1 MEREEVSLEVRAGTE
16 LEKDWQQQ
24 WLFFFFFYFI
34 EL

>member
-16 LEKDWQQQ
+16 LEKDWQHNGC
-24 WLFFFFFYFI
+24 FFFFYFI